1 MIAALLNHKIRKEL
15 IRNNKKHNHKEY
27 LRALQTGPKIKYW
40 AGYHKKKLIFLALV
54 ALVGWTYDYHITLYH
69 SILSLRSP
77 RQFMNHML
85 FGDEKIEKTVH
96 EQKIVGWPFDQTTFD
111 LLTKLFYETDKRLI
125 FGVGRN
131 YLFQV
136 YSDMGLLQK

>member
-1 MIAALLNHKIRKEL
+1 
-15 IRNNKKHNHKEY
+15 
-27 LRALQTGPKIKYW
+27 
-40 AGYHKKKLIFLALV
+40 
-54 ALVGWTYDYHITLYH
+54 
-69 SILSLRSP
+69 
-77 RQFMNHML
+77 MNHML